1 MSDDFHIVGSA
12 TAAALSNGQAG
23 SSLFDR
29 QSAMLMSN
37 MNGRYME
44 MTRQGRIFMA
54 CNITVATLSTLSTT
68 CTGFCLT
75 NPVGSGKVIA
85 LLSVNC
91 ALGLGPAGAS
101 AVALAYGPR
110 SATAVT
116 QTTPLIV
123 RSGLLEGFTGVGL
136 TASAATLPVAP
147 VAIRGLAG
155 VQGSTSIATTV
166 INDDVGGAVMI
177 QPGSSLSLS
186 YLTTAITCQTSM
198 FWAELP
204 E

>member
-1 MSDDFHIVGSA
+1 MSDDFHIIGSA
-12 TAAALSNGQAG
+12 TAASLGEGAG
-23 SSLFDR
+23 AGSLFDR
-29 QSAMLMSN
+29 QSALLGSN

-44 MTRQGRIFMA
+44 LARRGRIFMA
-54 CNITVATLSTLSTT
+54 CNPTVATLSTLSTT

-85 LLSVNC
+85 LLSINC
-91 ALGLGPAGAS
+91 ALGLGPAGAA
-101 AVALAYGPR
+101 AVALAYGPK
-110 SATAVT
+110 STTAVT

-123 RSGLLEGFTGVGL
+123 YSGLLEGFTGVGL
-136 TASAATLPVAP
+136 AAVAATLPVAP

-166 INDDVGGAVMI
+166 INDDVGGAIMI
-177 QPGSSLSLS
+177 RPGSNLSLS